1 MSYRAS
7 DGNLY
12 DRKETPDEYRSR
24 KGHSGGYWSP
34 FWSRVQAYSGLT
46 GSLCMFASALT
57 AFSTEG
63 TTALLSILGLIIY
76 RISRWNAW
84 ERKLLF
90 PFVSLIVLIAVAL
103 TFIGSALIASIMLLL
118 AGFGSLLDVLDIA
131 IFEPGD
137 IVDDISGVTRLI
149 FNRYTLAGV
158 GIYVIF
164 YLIYAH

>member
-1 MSYRAS
+1 
-7 DGNLY
+7 
-12 DRKETPDEYRSR
+12 
-24 KGHSGGYWSP
+24 
-34 FWSRVQAYSGLT
+34 
-46 GSLCMFASALT
+46 MFASALT